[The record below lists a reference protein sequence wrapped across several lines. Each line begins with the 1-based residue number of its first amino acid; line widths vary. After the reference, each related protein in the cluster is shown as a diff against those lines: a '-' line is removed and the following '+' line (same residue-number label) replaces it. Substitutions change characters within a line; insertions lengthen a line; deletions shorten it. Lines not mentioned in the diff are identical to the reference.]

1 MFCGCV
7 VRACVRVRVCA
18 KSPKAHGKVA
28 RGYIHCWRES
38 SWRMSES
45 STVKRLPARIT
56 CVHSLSNAQQSV
68 IYASGKKLL
77 ARHCKNRYRY
87 IALQVPVCRTE
98 IDLAGRR
105 TSLANGHR
113 ACRGCINSAPLP
125 CQTITTL
132 FLYPNSRNFSL
143 SLFEQTPRPCPP
155 YGTLLPAPPP
165 RLRESRWRVKSRM
178 TLPPM
183 HTHTHTHTNTLQH
196 TQTPTH
202 TNTHHGTR
210 HNTKLKWL
218 PQKKHFSNDP
228 SLLLS
233 LHRSRPPSQPALTAT
248 PPPPHGVSP

>member
-1 MFCGCV
+1 VFCGCV

-98 IDLAGRR
+98 MDLAGRR

-143 SLFEQTPRPCPP
+143 SLFEETPRPCPP

-183 HTHTHTHTNTLQH
+183 HTHTHTHIQTHSNTHKRQH
-196 TQTPTH
+196 TQTH
-202 TNTHHGTR
+202 TTELDT
-210 HNTKLKWL
+210 T
-218 PQKKHFSNDP
+218 QS
-228 SLLLS
+228 
-233 LHRSRPPSQPALTAT
+233 
-248 PPPPHGVSP
+248 